1 MGDVFG
7 LMYNPPADYLP
18 IFQAILN
25 LLGQAQ
31 NAAKLLQ
38 AMGNITIALFSTLF
52 AAVLASLSTTILAVS
67 SMAVSSK
74 PAGRALLGVGAA
86 SILLGVCNVAL
97 AALAAPTGGA
107 ALAAQAA
114 LNACSGFFILGAAAL
129 GAGGVIAQTG
139 QQTAAISFNLSNT
152 AGRWRIFALSLL

>member
-1 MGDVFG
+1 MGSQQPSWPSRQWPSRQNQLGG
-7 LMYNPPADYLP
+7 L
-18 IFQAILN
+18 FW
-25 LLGQAQ
+25 
-31 NAAKLLQ
+31 
-38 AMGNITIALFSTLF
+38 
-52 AAVLASLSTTILAVS
+52 VLVQHLSCW
-67 SMAVSSK
+67 
-74 PAGRALLGVGAA
+74 
-86 SILLGVCNVAL
+86 GVCNVAL